1 MSTKLSLPPC
11 TYLYGLLPTEVALLG
26 AMTYFEALQF
36 KVDRGN
42 ELARRLLSKPYQA
55 QDSARINNVLKA
67 IKFNTELIKELS

>member
-11 TYLYGLLPTEVALLG
+11 TYLYGLLPSEVAPLV

-36 KVDRGN
+36 KIDRGN

-55 QDSARINNVLKA
+55 QDTTRINDVLKA
-67 IKFNTELIKELS
+67 VKFNNELIKELS